1 MFDIGWKIFAHPV
14 NLEDSLIG
22 TFMGIF
28 LFVAS
33 MFSFVMTVRPA
44 PSLLYQHAP
53 AQKRAL
59 TTMGTNN
66 IGLLLPTSR
75 SVTNRLL
82 PTPLYRLCC
91 CGILLT
97 A

>member
-44 PSLLYQHAP
+44 PSTAFCTNMPRHRNVHSP
-53 AQKRAL
+53 PWVL
-59 TTMGTNN
+59 TTLGCCYQPVV
-66 IGLLLPTSR
+66 LLPTG
-75 SVTNRLL
+75 
-82 PTPLYRLCC
+82 CC
-91 CGILLT
+91 QLHCT
-97 A
+97 ASAVVVFC